1 MRNQVAFRKLTYV
14 GKILRRERS
23 HIPMRFLSAWYDN
36 PRKQGGQLLMNKDSL
51 VRNIRLIIP
60 VVDDVRSVSVLV
72 TGHSKTSSQK
82 KRRVTPRT
90 NRKPIKTYPTPP
102 QTPPPSQPPHFP
114 SRSGR
119 ALSGSQGFGGL
130 RPFKSPPP

>member
-1 MRNQVAFRKLTYV
+1 
-14 GKILRRERS
+14 
-23 HIPMRFLSAWYDN
+23 MRFLSAWYDN

-51 VRNIRLIIP
+51 VRNIRLIIL
-60 VVDDVRSVSVLV
+60 VVDDVRSVSTWGFHALDA
-72 TGHSKTSSQK
+72 THWFLLLATLKHPANKTPGHPPNEQKADQDVSQS
-82 KRRVTPRT
+82 TPST
-90 NRKPIKTYPTPP
+90 PSPP
-102 QTPPPSQPPHFP
+102 QPAPPSQPPHFP